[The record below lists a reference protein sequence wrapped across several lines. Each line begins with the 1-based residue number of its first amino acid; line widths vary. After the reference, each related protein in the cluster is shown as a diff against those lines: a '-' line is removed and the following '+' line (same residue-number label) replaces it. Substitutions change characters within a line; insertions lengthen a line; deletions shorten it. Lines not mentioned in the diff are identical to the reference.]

1 MTSDPWH
8 CEACGAPFDMA
19 SRTLEVGLVRLAL
32 HGSDGFKLGSEG
44 IEAEVAPL
52 LEPCTCGGRLAAGG
66 EPAKLGSDPVFAREW
81 LVPLA
86 TAGWEVLE
94 GCEDPALVRLREVWR
109 PRALR
114 LLGREAELSPED
126 VLGLRLEGRLS
137 DLRAEIDRARAA
149 GDDDAA
155 QMAHA
160 RYIELGT
167 SYARRFAAR

>member
-1 MTSDPWH
+1 MTADPWH
-8 CEACGAPFDMA
+8 CEACGAAYDMA

-32 HGSDGFKLGSEG
+32 RGTDGFKLGSEG
-44 IEAEVAPL
+44 IEADVAEL
-52 LEPCTCGGRLAAGG
+52 LEPCGCGGRIAPGG
-66 EPAKLGSDPVFAREW
+66 DATLGSDPVVAREA

-86 TAGWEVLE
+86 RRGWEVL
-94 GCEDPALVRLREVWR
+94 GGADDPGLRRLREVWR
-109 PRALR
+109 PRALV
-114 LLGREAELSPED
+114 LLGREAELTPED
-126 VLGLRLEGRLS
+126 VLGLRLEQRLAG
-137 DLRAEIDRARAA
+137 LQAEIDRARAA

>member
-1 MTSDPWH
+1 VTADPWH
-8 CEACGAPFDMA
+8 CEECGIAYDMA

-32 HGSDGFKLGSEG
+32 HGTDGFKLGSGG
-44 IEAEVAPL
+44 IEADVAVL
-52 LEPCTCGGRLAAGG
+52 LEPCNCGGRIVPGG
-66 EPAKLGSDPVFAREW
+66 DATLGSDPVVAREA
-81 LVPLA
+81 LAPLA
-86 TAGWEVLE
+86 RKGWGVLE
-94 GCEDPALVRLREVWR
+94 GVDDPGLRRLREVWR

-114 LLGREAELSPED
+114 LLGREAELTPED
-126 VLGLRLEGRLS
+126 VLGLRMEQRLAG
-137 DLRAEIDRARAA
+137 LQAEIDRARAA

>member
-1 MTSDPWH
+1 VTADPWH
-8 CEACGAPFDMA
+8 CEACDTAYDMA
-19 SRTLEVGLVRLAL
+19 LRTLEVGLVRLAVR
-32 HGSDGFKLGSEG
+32 GTDGFKLGSDG
-44 IEAEVAPL
+44 IEADVAAL
-52 LEPCTCGGRLAAGG
+52 LEPCACGGRLVPGG
-66 EPAKLGSDPVFAREW
+66 DATLGSDPVVAREA

-86 TAGWEVLE
+86 RRGWEVLE
-94 GCEDPALVRLREVWR
+94 GADDPGLRRLREVWR

-114 LLGREAELSPED
+114 LLGREAELTPED
-126 VLGLRLEGRLS
+126 VLGLRLEERLAGLQA
-137 DLRAEIDRARAA
+137 DIDRARAA

>member
-1 MTSDPWH
+1 VTADRWL
-8 CEACGAPFDMA
+8 CEACGAAYDMA

-32 HGSDGFKLGSEG
+32 RGTEAFKLGSDG
-44 IEAEVAPL
+44 IEAEVAAL
-52 LEPCTCGGRLAAGG
+52 LDPCGCGGRLGPGG
-66 EPAKLGSDPVFAREW
+66 EAEKLGSDPVFSAEAVR
-81 LVPLA
+81 PLA
-86 TAGWEVLE
+86 SRGWEVLE
-94 GCEDPALVRLREVWR
+94 GADDPGLRRLREVWR

-114 LLGREAELSPED
+114 LLGREAELTPED
-126 VLGLRLEGRLS
+126 VLDLRLEGRLA